1 MIDTALSEK
10 IVYVEAKLD
19 ALENKMQNLTP
30 FQHYLKLEERINIEL
45 NKNRIE
51 MSKKE
56 DLISRVSTEFDRIKE
71 NIQKMKDLKI
81 KFTRFENTFGNKI
94 ALFSQD
100 LDNLKTAFEML
111 KFSNNSVMTSEIS
124 FFFPIYVF
132 SRRKRDI
139 YSNKSLFP

>member
-1 MIDTALSEK
+1 MIDTSLSEK

-19 ALENKMQNLTP
+19 ALENKIQNLTP

-45 NKNRIE
+45 NKNRLE

-56 DLISRVSTEFDRIKE
+56 DQINTVSTEFDRIRE

-81 KFTRFENTFGNKI
+81 KFTRFENTVGNKI
-94 ALFSQD
+94 ALLSQD

-124 FFFPIYVF
+124 NSV
-132 SRRKRDI
+132 
-139 YSNKSLFP
+139 